1 MMILALVDAAHR
13 ELEIAA
19 VAVGRSSTCAA
30 GQERR
35 APLYGLLLP
44 KMFHAPSSG
53 RFRSSTHRKFAA
65 RWHA

>member
-1 MMILALVDAAHR
+1 MMNPALVDAAHR

-19 VAVGRSSTCAA
+19 VAVGRSTRPARP

-53 RFRSSTHRKFAA
+53 GFRSSTHRKFAA
-65 RWHA
+65 R